1 MSSPP
6 EEGEHSPELEV
17 VIQKLEESMLDVEG
31 RSGETAT
38 IPGHEPGSGAISAP
52 VSRLVRRIITRNL
65 AGDSCEAANMEDQRE
80 SSSQTQTDVNE
91 PPDKQCS
98 FTEKLNQMLMLP
110 SPADSDQDSV
120 SPWQP
125 SSQESVFRQRIHVFQ
140 EAQQRQAQLVQRLQT
155 KVIQY
160 KSRCGELE
168 GQVLEKTSNL
178 EKIRLLMLAQQDLAQ
193 RDEENLN
200 ATICSKAAQLDEEQR
215 RCARLSQVNSVLRE
229 QLEQAG
235 TVNRALA
242 ETWREARQDAVR
254 SEARL
259 CKEQETAPSRPSRQ
273 QARVRALWRQA
284 ASLRSTFTQLRG
296 FADRTLA
303 DMRGECAAA
312 SQQLH
317 AVCQNLQSRGTQE
330 SASSGT
336 EARTLERQL
345 KTKLREAMQLQGR
358 WDAEKV
364 VLNSRVVELVD
375 AVDHL
380 RSLNSEKDA
389 ALTSLQSSL
398 DTMETRRTEDRAAT
412 EALRA
417 ENRALQNMI
426 CNVHKLVAGEVE
438 CGASEGRSPLPNT
451 ALMAVQSALSKH
463 QKQTQYL
470 RGRLDVASE
479 EVDALRSQLQHSDSA
494 RRELETRIQEVME
507 ESQECLRER
516 DSSRSS
522 LEVISSEKCGVE
534 QRLVGAQQEADSL
547 RGELEALRSMSSDL
561 LRQRDLL
568 RQQREDA
575 ELQLTRQ
582 RTEAQRGE
590 RSLEELEGKHS
601 DLRRELV
608 TVKEALSGVTL
619 EKEVLLED
627 KASLALALSKME
639 CHSAAQESGVTKLQ
653 NQEADLKDSL
663 AKMSALSEGLAKD
676 KVELS
681 RLLLQAEAEKA
692 GLSDGRRQ
700 AEADRA
706 SSRDEASRLQ
716 REKMNLLSEKKT
728 LERSHR
734 HLQALRHK
742 LEEDLDLLQKEKARI
757 LEQHSQVIRQMQSL
771 SEELHHC
778 GKQLEVHHAALKKAG
793 ADKEEL
799 AKDKA
804 GLEVRLS
811 AAERKTCGLVQE
823 LQVLRAEKQ
832 SLETSLFQSHELSS
846 SLEAECGRLEAERRS
861 VLSANEA
868 LTRDVA
874 QVHLDAEHQ
883 LAQAAQERS
892 ILEEKCVQ
900 VEKNALQSL
909 KSRDEQHREQLEAQ
923 RRLKEQ
929 QCAALTEQL
938 RAGLEA
944 SDARSRKEVQQ
955 AQEEAQQ
962 AQGELL
968 RVQQQCKQILL
979 QAESEKQ
986 EALSQKAAMVQKMS
1000 GLQQNL
1006 DSATTELQRT
1016 RSEALAAQEQ
1026 NKKEVSALRCET
1038 DKLRAE
1044 FQASVNSH
1052 EVAEQGRCQQV
1063 RELGQQNQVAQ
1074 QELEGLRVQ
1083 LQDARDGLGRGQEEL
1098 LEVRHT
1104 LRECAQWREKERKEA
1119 LNLRRLLDDETRE
1132 KEAIQAS
1139 NRELRASVKRV
1150 ESDNSSL
1157 RRAVEEKEQK
1167 ASILEEHKR
1176 SMHKEVSTLR
1186 SSMRELEESR
1196 LQDRRD
1202 LQDLR
1207 GQVKALEGEKSR
1219 QKQELQNMQAQLCQ
1233 QEQKEEEARRQS
1245 CSLKQT
1251 VLECQA
1257 ARDAAHSQVS
1267 GLQRRVTEL
1276 EERERHSRELL
1287 QATEAQQQVRDQ
1299 KHQEVTVRLQRA
1311 LEDAAVQSGQLSAR
1325 LGHAQAAVQTLE
1337 HQLGECERQRR
1348 DLDHKLSTLRST
1360 LRRTVGMDA
1369 GARSPRRKHLPGHR
1383 LTPAEEQ
1390 ELDLDSVQAG
1400 LLELQREVRD
1410 AQREKGESKAQLVI
1424 LNQQLSELQD
1434 KSAKEVTKLQ
1444 KSLKHLKEA
1453 NRETTERLRESH
1465 TSFSLS
1471 ERDKLSLEEE
1481 LLRLR
1486 SALQASQAE
1495 SESLR
1500 DQLDVLTG
1508 SQSQAHSEHQ
1518 RLKEVLEE
1526 VRGRAELSSRCLEGE
1541 LRQDRLRV
1549 AQLEAEATLL
1559 RERLAEAGG
1568 KLSESE
1574 ERLSAAL
1581 ARAERREGQLS
1592 EQVHKLSATLGEHRG
1607 SEAKLQEQIGQLQR
1621 ALTTSEHDRRLLQDR
1636 LDKTRDALSE
1646 SKKLNHSLTERA
1658 QTLQRAH
1665 EDSEL
1670 RNSALE
1676 KHQQTLHQSLKR
1688 RQEEAEAAARES
1700 ADQLESKVEHLQ
1712 GSLHKMQ
1719 QEKANVEKV
1728 LVRLG
1733 KDKSALRK
1741 TLEKAQADGLR
1752 TERAGQVQAGME
1764 RQLAERQDQVTAL
1777 QAHISQLEHT
1787 HTQRLLEVTVRH
1799 HQELDAE
1806 TACLRGAQLQA
1817 EQALQSRERAHRQR
1831 VKCLEDQVSTLK
1843 EQLDQEAPRRRRAH
1857 VKQMLRPSVHSS
1869 M

>member
-1 MSSPP
+1 MSSPH

-17 VIQKLEESMLDVEG
+17 VIQKLEESILDVEG
-31 RSGETAT
+31 RSGETET

-52 VSRLVRRIITRNL
+52 VSRLIRRIITRNL
-65 AGDSCEAANMEDQRE
+65 AGDSCEAANMEDYQRE
-80 SSSQTQTDVNE
+80 SSSQTQTDDNE
-91 PPDKQCS
+91 PPDQQCS
-98 FTEKLNQMLMLP
+98 LTEKLNQMLMLP

-125 SSQESVFRQRIHVFQ
+125 SSQERVSRHVFQ

-178 EKIRLLMLAQQDLAQ
+178 EKMRLLMLAQQDLAQ
-193 RDEENLN
+193 RDEQNLN
-200 ATICSKAAQLDEEQR
+200 ATICSKAAQLDEGQR
-215 RCARLSQVNSVLRE
+215 RCARLSHVNSVLRE

-235 TVNRALA
+235 TVNQALA
-242 ETWREARQDAVR
+242 ETWREARQDAAQ

-259 CKEQETAPSRPSRQ
+259 CKEQESPPPTSQTASSRPSRQ

-336 EARTLERQL
+336 EAWTLERQL

-364 VLNSRVVELVD
+364 VLNSRVVELAD
-375 AVDHL
+375 AVEHL
-380 RSLNSEKDA
+380 CSLNSEKDA

-398 DTMETRRTEDRAAT
+398 DTMETRRTEDRAAMET
-412 EALRA
+412 LRA

-438 CGASEGRSPLPNT
+438 CAASEGRSPPPNT
-451 ALMAVQSALSKH
+451 TLMAVQSALSKH
-463 QKQTQYL
+463 QKQTQHL
-470 RGRLDVASE
+470 GGRLDAASE
-479 EVDALRSQLQHSDSA
+479 EVDALRGQLQRSDCA
-494 RRELETRIQEVME
+494 RRELETRMQEVME
-507 ESQECLRER
+507 ESQEALKECLRER
-516 DSSRSS
+516 DSARSS
-522 LEVISSEKCGVE
+522 LEVISS
-534 QRLVGAQQEADSL
+534 
-547 RGELEALRSMSSDL
+547 
-561 LRQRDLL
+561 
-568 RQQREDA
+568 
-575 ELQLTRQ
+575 
-582 RTEAQRGE
+582 E

-663 AKMSALSEGLAKD
+663 AKMAALSEGLAKD

-692 GLSDGRRQ
+692 QLSDGRRQ

-716 REKMNLLSEKKT
+716 REKMNLLLEKKA
-728 LERSHR
+728 LESSHR

-742 LEEDLDLLQKEKARI
+742 LEEDLDLLQREKARI
-757 LEQHSQVIRQMQSL
+757 LEQHSQVSRQMQSV

-778 GKQLEVHHAALKKAG
+778 RKQLEVHHAALKKAG

-811 AAERKTCGLVQE
+811 AAERTTFGLVQE

-861 VLSANEA
+861 MLSANEA

-874 QVHLDAEHQ
+874 QVRLDAEHQ

-892 ILEEKCVQ
+892 ALEEKWVQ
-900 VEKNALQSL
+900 VERNALQSL

-938 RAGLEA
+938 RAGSEA
-944 SDARSRKEVQQ
+944 SDARSRKEAQQ

-962 AQGELL
+962 AQKELL

-986 EALSQKAAMVQKMS
+986 EALSQKAAMVQEMS

-1006 DSATTELQRT
+1006 DSATTELQRA
-1016 RSEALAAQEQ
+1016 RSDALAAQEQ

-1038 DKLRAE
+1038 DKLRTE

-1052 EVAEQGRCQQV
+1052 EVAERGRCQQV

-1083 LQDARDGLGRGQEEL
+1083 LQDAQDGLGRGQKEL
-1098 LEVRHT
+1098 LEARRA
-1104 LRECAQWREKERKEA
+1104 LRDCAQGQEKQRKEA

-1132 KEAIQAS
+1132 KEAIRAS
-1139 NRELRASVKRV
+1139 NQELRASVKRV

-1176 SMHKEVSTLR
+1176 SMHEEVSTLR
-1186 SSMRELEESR
+1186 SSMRELEKSR
-1196 LQDRRD
+1196 LQARRG

-1207 GQVKALEGEKSR
+1207 RQVKALEGEKSR
-1219 QKQELQNMQAQLCQ
+1219 QKQELQNMQARLCQ
-1233 QEQKEEEARRQS
+1233 QEQKEEEARHQS

-1251 VLECQA
+1251 VSECQT
-1257 ARDAAHSQVS
+1257 ARGAAHSQVS
-1267 GLQRRVTEL
+1267 ALQRRVTEL

-1287 QATEAQQQVRDQ
+1287 QATEAEQQVRDQ

-1311 LEDAAVQSGQLSAR
+1311 LEDAAMQSGQLSAR
-1325 LGHAQAAVQTLE
+1325 LEHAQAAVQTLE
-1337 HQLGECERQRR
+1337 HQLGECEHQRR
-1348 DLDHKLSTLRST
+1348 DLDHKLSTLRSA

-1383 LTPAEEQ
+1383 PTPAEEQ
-1390 ELDLDSVQAG
+1390 ELDLDCVQAG

-1410 AQREKGESKAQLVI
+1410 AQREKI
-1424 LNQQLSELQD
+1424 H
-1434 KSAKEVTKLQ
+1434 
-1444 KSLKHLKEA
+1444 SLL
-1453 NRETTERLRESH
+1453 
-1465 TSFSLS
+1465 
-1471 ERDKLSLEEE
+1471 LE
-1481 LLRLR
+1481 
-1486 SALQASQAE
+1486 
-1495 SESLR
+1495 
-1500 DQLDVLTG
+1500 
-1508 SQSQAHSEHQ
+1508 
-1518 RLKEVLEE
+1518 
-1526 VRGRAELSSRCLEGE
+1526 
-1541 LRQDRLRV
+1541 
-1549 AQLEAEATLL
+1549 
-1559 RERLAEAGG
+1559 
-1568 KLSESE
+1568 
-1574 ERLSAAL
+1574 
-1581 ARAERREGQLS
+1581 
-1592 EQVHKLSATLGEHRG
+1592 EQVHKLSTTLGEHRG

-1621 ALTTSEHDRRLLQDR
+1621 ALTASEHDRRLLQDR

-1646 SKKLNHSLTERA
+1646 SKTLNHSLTERA

-1676 KHQQTLHQSLKR
+1676 EHKQTLHQSLKR
-1688 RQEEAEAAARES
+1688 RQEEAEATARES

-1719 QEKANVEKV
+1719 QEKADVEKV

-1741 TLEKAQADGLR
+1741 TLEKAQADSLRTQEAESLR
-1752 TERAGQVQAGME
+1752 TEQAGQVQAGME

-1857 VKQMLRPSVHSS
+1857 VKQMLRPAVHSS

>member
-1 MSSPP
+1 
-6 EEGEHSPELEV
+6 
-17 VIQKLEESMLDVEG
+17 
-31 RSGETAT
+31 
-38 IPGHEPGSGAISAP
+38 
-52 VSRLVRRIITRNL
+52 
-65 AGDSCEAANMEDQRE
+65 MEDYQRE

-91 PPDKQCS
+91 PPDKQRS
-98 FTEKLNQMLMLP
+98 PTEKLNQMLMLP
-110 SPADSDQDSV
+110 SPTDSDQVSV

-125 SSQESVFRQRIHVFQ
+125 PSQESVSRQRLHVFQ
-140 EAQQRQAQLVQRLQT
+140 EAQLRQAQLVQRLQT

-160 KSRCGELE
+160 KDRCGELE

-178 EKIRLLMLAQQDLAQ
+178 EKMRLLMLAQQDLAL
-193 RDEENLN
+193 REEQNLN
-200 ATICSKAAQLDEEQR
+200 ATICSKAAQLDKEQR

-235 TVNRALA
+235 TVSQALA
-242 ETWREARQDAVR
+242 ETWREARQDAVQ
-254 SEARL
+254 SEASL
-259 CKEQETAPSRPSRQ
+259 CKEQETDSCRPSRQ
-273 QARVRALWRQA
+273 QARLRALWRQA

-317 AVCQNLQSRGTQE
+317 AVCQNLQSRRTQE

-336 EARTLERQL
+336 EAWTLERQL
-345 KTKLREAMQLQGR
+345 KTKLRETMQLQGR

-364 VLNSRVVELVD
+364 ELNSRVVELVD
-375 AVDHL
+375 GVEHL
-380 RSLNSEKDA
+380 RRLNSEKDA
-389 ALTSLQSSL
+389 ALSSLQSSL
-398 DTMETRRTEDRAAT
+398 DTMETRRTEDRAAM

-417 ENRALQNMI
+417 ENRALQKMI
-426 CNVHKLVAGEVE
+426 RNVHQLVVGEVE
-438 CGASEGRSPLPNT
+438 GGASEGCSPLPNT
-451 ALMAVQSALSKH
+451 TLMAVQSALSKY

-479 EVDALRSQLQHSDSA
+479 EADALRSQLQHGDSA

-507 ESQECLRER
+507 ESQEALKECLRER
-516 DSSRSS
+516 DHSRSS
-522 LEVISSEKCGVE
+522 LEVISREKRGVE
-534 QRLVGAQQEADSL
+534 ERLVGAQQEADSL
-547 RGELEALRSMSSDL
+547 RGELEALRCMSS
-561 LRQRDLL
+561 DLL

-575 ELQLTRQ
+575 EQQLTRQ

-590 RSLEELEGKHS
+590 RSLEELEGKYS

-639 CHSAAQESGVTKLQ
+639 CHSAARESGVTKLQ

-663 AKMSALSEGLAKD
+663 AKMAALSEGLAKD

-692 GLSDGRRQ
+692 RLSDGRRQ
-700 AEADRA
+700 AEADQA
-706 SSRDEASRLQ
+706 SSRDEASRLKQ
-716 REKMNLLSEKKT
+716 EKMNLLSEKKS
-728 LERSHR
+728 LESSHH

-742 LEEDLDLLQKEKARI
+742 LEEDLDLLQKEKTRI
-757 LEQHSQVIRQMQSL
+757 LEQHSQASRQMQSM
-771 SEELHHC
+771 SEELQHC
-778 GKQLEVHHAALKKAG
+778 RKQLQVHHAALKKAG

-811 AAERKTCGLVQE
+811 ATERKTCDLVQE

-832 SLETSLFQSHELSS
+832 SLESGLFQSHELSL
-846 SLEAECGRLEAERRS
+846 SLQAECGRLEAEQRGM
-861 VLSANEA
+861 LSANEA

-874 QVHLDAEHQ
+874 QVRLDAEHQ

-892 ILEEKCVQ
+892 ILEEKWVQ
-900 VEKNALQSL
+900 VERNALQSL

-938 RAGLEA
+938 RAGLQE

-955 AQEEAQQ
+955 AQEEVQQ
-962 AQGELL
+962 AQEELL
-968 RVQQQCKQILL
+968 RVQQRCQQILL

-986 EALSQKAAMVQKMS
+986 EALSQNAAMAQKMS

-1006 DSATTELQRT
+1006 DSATTELRRA
-1016 RSEALAAQEQ
+1016 RSEALAAQEE
-1026 NKKEVSALRCET
+1026 NKKEVSALRRET

-1044 FQASVNSH
+1044 FQAAVNSH
-1052 EVAEQGRCQQV
+1052 EVAERGRCQQV
-1063 RELGQQNQVAQ
+1063 RELSQRNQVAQ

-1083 LQDARDGLGRGQEEL
+1083 LQDAQDRLGRGQKEL
-1098 LEVRHT
+1098 LEARRA
-1104 LRECAQWREKERKEA
+1104 LRECAQGQEKQRKEA

-1132 KEAIQAS
+1132 KEAILAS
-1139 NRELRASVKRV
+1139 NQELRASVKRV

-1167 ASILEEHKR
+1167 VSILEEHKR
-1176 SMHKEVSTLR
+1176 CMHQEVSTLR
-1186 SSMRELEESR
+1186 SSMREQEKSR
-1196 LQDRRD
+1196 LQARRG

-1219 QKQELQNMQAQLCQ
+1219 QKQELQNMRALLSQ

-1251 VLECQA
+1251 ALDCQA
-1257 ARDAAHSQVS
+1257 ARDAAHSQVAA
-1267 GLQRRVTEL
+1267 LQRRVTEL
-1276 EERERHSRELL
+1276 EELERQTRELL
-1287 QATEAQQQVRDQ
+1287 RAAEAQQQVRDQ
-1299 KHQEVTVRLQRA
+1299 KHHEATAGLQRA
-1311 LEDAAVQSGQLSAR
+1311 LEDAAVHGGQLSAR
-1325 LGHAQAAVQTLE
+1325 LGHAQASVQTLE

-1348 DLDHKLSTLRST
+1348 DLAHKLSTLRST
-1360 LRRTVGMDA
+1360 LRRTLGMDA
-1369 GARSPRRKHLPGHR
+1369 GGRSPRRKPLPGHR
-1383 LTPAEEQ
+1383 PTPAEEQ
-1390 ELDLDSVQAG
+1390 ELDLESVQAG

-1410 AQREKGESKAQLVI
+1410 SQREKDESKAQLVT

-1434 KSAKEVTKLQ
+1434 NSAKLQ

-1453 NRETTERLRESH
+1453 NRETTERLRESR

-1481 LLRLR
+1481 LVQLR

-1495 SESLR
+1495 SKSLR
-1500 DQLDVLTG
+1500 DQLEVLTG
-1508 SQSQAHSEHQ
+1508 SQSQAHCEHQ

-1526 VRGRAELSSRCLEGE
+1526 VRGRAGRLELSNRSLEGE
-1541 LRQDRLRV
+1541 LQRDRFRV
-1549 AQLEAEATLL
+1549 AQLEAEATPL
-1559 RERLAEAGG
+1559 RERLAEARR

-1574 ERLSAAL
+1574 DRCVGEERLRAA
-1581 ARAERREGQLS
+1581 LS

-1607 SEAKLQEQIGQLQR
+1607 GEANLQEQIGQLQR
-1621 ALTTSEHDRRLLQDR
+1621 AVTASEHDRRLLQDL
-1636 LDKTRDALSE
+1636 LDKSRDALSE

-1658 QTLQRAH
+1658 QNLQRAH
-1665 EDSEL
+1665 EDAEL

-1676 KHQQTLHQSLKR
+1676 KHKQALHQSLKL
-1688 RQEEAEAAARES
+1688 RQEEAEATARES

-1719 QEKANVEKV
+1719 QEKANVEKA
-1728 LVRLG
+1728 LARLG

-1741 TLEKAQADGLR
+1741 MLEKAEADSLKAREAESLR
-1752 TERAGQVQAGME
+1752 TEVAGQALAGME

-1777 QAHISQLEHT
+1777 QARISQLEHT

-1831 VKCLEDQVSTLK
+1831 VRCLEDQVSSLK
-1843 EQLDQEAPRRRRAH
+1843 EQLDQETLRRRRAH
-1857 VKQMLRPSVHSS
+1857 VKQMLRPGVHSS

>member
-1 MSSPP
+1 MSSPH

-17 VIQKLEESMLDVEG
+17 VIQKLEESILDVEG
-31 RSGETAT
+31 RSGETET

-52 VSRLVRRIITRNL
+52 VSRLIRRIITRNL
-65 AGDSCEAANMEDQRE
+65 AGDSCEAANMEDYQRE
-80 SSSQTQTDVNE
+80 SSSQTQTDDNE
-91 PPDKQCS
+91 PPDQQCS
-98 FTEKLNQMLMLP
+98 LTEKLNQMLMLP

-125 SSQESVFRQRIHVFQ
+125 SSQERVSRHVFQ

-178 EKIRLLMLAQQDLAQ
+178 EKMRLLMLAQQDLAQ
-193 RDEENLN
+193 RDEQNLN
-200 ATICSKAAQLDEEQR
+200 ATICSKAAQLDEGQR
-215 RCARLSQVNSVLRE
+215 RCARLSHVNSVLRE

-235 TVNRALA
+235 TVNQALA
-242 ETWREARQDAVR
+242 ETWREARQDAAQ

-259 CKEQETAPSRPSRQ
+259 CKEQESPPPTSQTASSRPSRQ

-336 EARTLERQL
+336 EAWTLERQL

-364 VLNSRVVELVD
+364 VLNSRVVELAD
-375 AVDHL
+375 AVEHL
-380 RSLNSEKDA
+380 CSLNSEKDA

-398 DTMETRRTEDRAAT
+398 DTMETRRTEDRAAMET
-412 EALRA
+412 LRA

-438 CGASEGRSPLPNT
+438 CAASEGRSPPPNT
-451 ALMAVQSALSKH
+451 TLMAVQSALSKH
-463 QKQTQYL
+463 QKQTQHL
-470 RGRLDVASE
+470 GGRLDAASE
-479 EVDALRSQLQHSDSA
+479 EVDALRGQLQRSDCA
-494 RRELETRIQEVME
+494 RRELETRMQEVME
-507 ESQECLRER
+507 ESQEALKECLRER
-516 DSSRSS
+516 DSARSS

-534 QRLVGAQQEADSL
+534 QRLLGVQQEADSL
-547 RGELEALRSMSSDL
+547 RGELEALRGMSSDL
-561 LRQRDLL
+561 QRQRDLL
-568 RQQREDA
+568 QQQREDA

-663 AKMSALSEGLAKD
+663 AKMAALSEGLAKD

-692 GLSDGRRQ
+692 QLSDGRRQ

-716 REKMNLLSEKKT
+716 REKMNLLLEKKA
-728 LERSHR
+728 LESSHR

-742 LEEDLDLLQKEKARI
+742 LEEDLDLLQREKARI
-757 LEQHSQVIRQMQSL
+757 LEQHSQVSRQMQSV

-778 GKQLEVHHAALKKAG
+778 RKQLEVHHAALKKAG

-811 AAERKTCGLVQE
+811 AAERTTFGLVQE

-861 VLSANEA
+861 MLSANEA

-874 QVHLDAEHQ
+874 QVRLDAEHQ

-892 ILEEKCVQ
+892 ALEEKWVQ
-900 VEKNALQSL
+900 VERNALQSL

-938 RAGLEA
+938 RAGSEA
-944 SDARSRKEVQQ
+944 SDARSRKEAQQ

-962 AQGELL
+962 AQKELL

-986 EALSQKAAMVQKMS
+986 EALSQKAAMVQEMS

-1006 DSATTELQRT
+1006 DSATTELQRA
-1016 RSEALAAQEQ
+1016 RSDALAAQEQ

-1038 DKLRAE
+1038 DKLRTE

-1052 EVAEQGRCQQV
+1052 EVAERGRCQQV

-1074 QELEGLRVQ
+1074 QE
-1083 LQDARDGLGRGQEEL
+1083 
-1098 LEVRHT
+1098 
-1104 LRECAQWREKERKEA
+1104 
-1119 LNLRRLLDDETRE
+1119 
-1132 KEAIQAS
+1132 
-1139 NRELRASVKRV
+1139 
-1150 ESDNSSL
+1150 
-1157 RRAVEEKEQK
+1157 
-1167 ASILEEHKR
+1167 
-1176 SMHKEVSTLR
+1176 VS
-1186 SSMRELEESR
+1186 
-1196 LQDRRD
+1196 
-1202 LQDLR
+1202 
-1207 GQVKALEGEKSR
+1207 A
-1219 QKQELQNMQAQLCQ
+1219 
-1233 QEQKEEEARRQS
+1233 
-1245 CSLKQT
+1245 
-1251 VLECQA
+1251 
-1257 ARDAAHSQVS
+1257 
-1267 GLQRRVTEL
+1267 LQRRVTEL

-1287 QATEAQQQVRDQ
+1287 QATEAEQQVRDQ

-1311 LEDAAVQSGQLSAR
+1311 LEDAAMQSGQLSAR
-1325 LGHAQAAVQTLE
+1325 LEHAQAAVQTLE
-1337 HQLGECERQRR
+1337 HQLGECEHQRR
-1348 DLDHKLSTLRST
+1348 DLDHKLSTLRSA

-1383 LTPAEEQ
+1383 PTPAEEQ
-1390 ELDLDSVQAG
+1390 ELDLDCVQAG

-1410 AQREKGESKAQLVI
+1410 AQREKI
-1424 LNQQLSELQD
+1424 H
-1434 KSAKEVTKLQ
+1434 
-1444 KSLKHLKEA
+1444 SLL
-1453 NRETTERLRESH
+1453 
-1465 TSFSLS
+1465 
-1471 ERDKLSLEEE
+1471 LE
-1481 LLRLR
+1481 
-1486 SALQASQAE
+1486 
-1495 SESLR
+1495 
-1500 DQLDVLTG
+1500 
-1508 SQSQAHSEHQ
+1508 
-1518 RLKEVLEE
+1518 
-1526 VRGRAELSSRCLEGE
+1526 
-1541 LRQDRLRV
+1541 
-1549 AQLEAEATLL
+1549 
-1559 RERLAEAGG
+1559 
-1568 KLSESE
+1568 
-1574 ERLSAAL
+1574 
-1581 ARAERREGQLS
+1581 
-1592 EQVHKLSATLGEHRG
+1592 EQVHKLSTTLGEHRG

-1621 ALTTSEHDRRLLQDR
+1621 ALTASEHDRRLLQDR

-1646 SKKLNHSLTERA
+1646 SKTLNHSLTERA

-1676 KHQQTLHQSLKR
+1676 EHKQTLHQSLKR
-1688 RQEEAEAAARES
+1688 RQEEAEATARES

-1719 QEKANVEKV
+1719 QEKADVEKV

-1741 TLEKAQADGLR
+1741 TLEKAQADSLRTQEAESLR
-1752 TERAGQVQAGME
+1752 TEQAGQVQAGME

-1857 VKQMLRPSVHSS
+1857 VKQMLRPAVHSS

>member
-1 MSSPP
+1 MSSPH

-17 VIQKLEESMLDVEG
+17 VIQKLEESILDVEG
-31 RSGETAT
+31 RSGETET

-65 AGDSCEAANMEDQRE
+65 AGDSCEAAKMEDYQRE
-80 SSSQTQTDVNE
+80 SSSQTQTDVYE
-91 PPDKQCS
+91 PPDQQYS
-98 FTEKLNQMLMLP
+98 LTEKLNQMLMLP

-125 SSQESVFRQRIHVFQ
+125 SSQERVSRQRMHVFQ

-178 EKIRLLMLAQQDLAQ
+178 EKMRLLMLAQQDLAQ
-193 RDEENLN
+193 RDEQNLN

-215 RCARLSQVNSVLRE
+215 RCARLSHVNSVLRE

-235 TVNRALA
+235 TVNQALA
-242 ETWREARQDAVR
+242 ETWREARQDAAQ

-259 CKEQETAPSRPSRQ
+259 CKEQESPPPTSQTASSRPSRQ

-303 DMRGECAAA
+303 DMRGECAFA

-317 AVCQNLQSRGTQE
+317 AVCQNLQSRETQE

-336 EARTLERQL
+336 EAWTLERQL

-364 VLNSRVVELVD
+364 VLNSRVVELAD
-375 AVDHL
+375 AVEHL
-380 RSLNSEKDA
+380 CSLNSEKDA
-389 ALTSLQSSL
+389 TLTSLQSSL
-398 DTMETRRTEDRAAT
+398 DTMETRRTEDRAAMET
-412 EALRA
+412 LRA

-438 CGASEGRSPLPNT
+438 RGASEGRSPPPNT
-451 ALMAVQSALSKH
+451 TLMAVQSALSKH
-463 QKQTQYL
+463 QKQTQHL
-470 RGRLDVASE
+470 GGRLDAASE
-479 EVDALRSQLQHSDSA
+479 EVDALRGQLQRSDSA
-494 RRELETRIQEVME
+494 RRELETRMQEVME
-507 ESQECLRER
+507 ESQEALKECLRER
-516 DSSRSS
+516 DSARSS

-534 QRLVGAQQEADSL
+534 QRSLGVQQEADSL
-547 RGELEALRSMSSDL
+547 RGELEALRGMSSDL

-663 AKMSALSEGLAKD
+663 AKMAALSEGLAKD

-692 GLSDGRRQ
+692 QLSDGRRQ

-716 REKMNLLSEKKT
+716 REKMNLLSEKKA
-728 LERSHR
+728 LESSHR

-742 LEEDLDLLQKEKARI
+742 LEEDLDLLQREKARI
-757 LEQHSQVIRQMQSL
+757 LEQHSQVSRQMQSV

-778 GKQLEVHHAALKKAG
+778 RKQLEVHHAALKKAG

-811 AAERKTCGLVQE
+811 AAERTTCGLVQE

-861 VLSANEA
+861 MLSANEA

-874 QVHLDAEHQ
+874 QVRLDAEHQ

-892 ILEEKCVQ
+892 ALEEKWVQ
-900 VEKNALQSL
+900 VERNALQSL

-938 RAGLEA
+938 RAGSEA
-944 SDARSRKEVQQ
+944 SDARSRKEAQQ

-962 AQGELL
+962 AQKELL

-986 EALSQKAAMVQKMS
+986 EALSQKAAMVQEMS

-1006 DSATTELQRT
+1006 DSATTELQRA

-1052 EVAEQGRCQQV
+1052 EVAERGRCQQV

-1074 QELEGLRVQ
+1074 QE
-1083 LQDARDGLGRGQEEL
+1083 
-1098 LEVRHT
+1098 
-1104 LRECAQWREKERKEA
+1104 
-1119 LNLRRLLDDETRE
+1119 
-1132 KEAIQAS
+1132 
-1139 NRELRASVKRV
+1139 
-1150 ESDNSSL
+1150 
-1157 RRAVEEKEQK
+1157 
-1167 ASILEEHKR
+1167 
-1176 SMHKEVSTLR
+1176 VS
-1186 SSMRELEESR
+1186 
-1196 LQDRRD
+1196 
-1202 LQDLR
+1202 
-1207 GQVKALEGEKSR
+1207 A
-1219 QKQELQNMQAQLCQ
+1219 
-1233 QEQKEEEARRQS
+1233 
-1245 CSLKQT
+1245 
-1251 VLECQA
+1251 
-1257 ARDAAHSQVS
+1257 
-1267 GLQRRVTEL
+1267 LQRRVTEL

-1287 QATEAQQQVRDQ
+1287 QATEAEQQVRDQ
-1299 KHQEVTVRLQRA
+1299 KHQEVTVRLRRA
-1311 LEDAAVQSGQLSAR
+1311 LEDAAMQSGQLSAR
-1325 LGHAQAAVQTLE
+1325 LEHAQAAVQTLE
-1337 HQLGECERQRR
+1337 HQLGECEHQRR
-1348 DLDHKLSTLRST
+1348 DLDHKLSTLCST

-1383 LTPAEEQ
+1383 PTPAEEQ
-1390 ELDLDSVQAG
+1390 ELDLDCVQAG

-1410 AQREKGESKAQLVI
+1410 AQREKI
-1424 LNQQLSELQD
+1424 H
-1434 KSAKEVTKLQ
+1434 
-1444 KSLKHLKEA
+1444 SLL
-1453 NRETTERLRESH
+1453 
-1465 TSFSLS
+1465 
-1471 ERDKLSLEEE
+1471 LE
-1481 LLRLR
+1481 
-1486 SALQASQAE
+1486 
-1495 SESLR
+1495 
-1500 DQLDVLTG
+1500 
-1508 SQSQAHSEHQ
+1508 
-1518 RLKEVLEE
+1518 
-1526 VRGRAELSSRCLEGE
+1526 
-1541 LRQDRLRV
+1541 
-1549 AQLEAEATLL
+1549 
-1559 RERLAEAGG
+1559 
-1568 KLSESE
+1568 
-1574 ERLSAAL
+1574 
-1581 ARAERREGQLS
+1581 

-1607 SEAKLQEQIGQLQR
+1607 SEAELQEQIGQLQR
-1621 ALTTSEHDRRLLQDR
+1621 ALTASEHDRRLLQDR

-1646 SKKLNHSLTERA
+1646 SKTLNHSLTERA

-1676 KHQQTLHQSLKR
+1676 EHKQTLHQSLKR
-1688 RQEEAEAAARES
+1688 RQEEAEATARES

-1719 QEKANVEKV
+1719 QEKADVEKV

-1741 TLEKAQADGLR
+1741 TLEKAQADSLRTQEAESLR
-1752 TERAGQVQAGME
+1752 TEQAGQVQAGME

-1857 VKQMLRPSVHSS
+1857 VKQMLRPAVHSS

>member
-1 MSSPP
+1 MSSPH

-17 VIQKLEESMLDVEG
+17 VIQKLEESILDVEG
-31 RSGETAT
+31 RSGETET

-52 VSRLVRRIITRNL
+52 VSRLIRRIITRNL
-65 AGDSCEAANMEDQRE
+65 AGDSCEAANMEDYQRE
-80 SSSQTQTDVNE
+80 SSSQTQTDDNE
-91 PPDKQCS
+91 PPDQQCS
-98 FTEKLNQMLMLP
+98 LTEKLNQMLMLP

-125 SSQESVFRQRIHVFQ
+125 SSQERVSRHVFQ

-178 EKIRLLMLAQQDLAQ
+178 EKMRLLMLAQQDLAQ
-193 RDEENLN
+193 RDEQNLN
-200 ATICSKAAQLDEEQR
+200 ATICSKAAQLDEGQR
-215 RCARLSQVNSVLRE
+215 RCARLSHVNSVLRE

-235 TVNRALA
+235 TVNQALA
-242 ETWREARQDAVR
+242 ETWREARQDAAQ

-259 CKEQETAPSRPSRQ
+259 CKEQESPPPTSQTASSRPSRQ

-336 EARTLERQL
+336 EAWTLERQL

-364 VLNSRVVELVD
+364 VLNSRVVELAD
-375 AVDHL
+375 AVEHL
-380 RSLNSEKDA
+380 CSLNSEKDA

-398 DTMETRRTEDRAAT
+398 DTMETRRTEDRAAMET
-412 EALRA
+412 LRA

-438 CGASEGRSPLPNT
+438 CAASEGRSPPPNT
-451 ALMAVQSALSKH
+451 TLMAVQSALSKH
-463 QKQTQYL
+463 QKQTQHL
-470 RGRLDVASE
+470 GGRLDAASE
-479 EVDALRSQLQHSDSA
+479 EVDALRGQLQRSDCA
-494 RRELETRIQEVME
+494 RRELETRMQEVME
-507 ESQECLRER
+507 ESQEALKECLRER
-516 DSSRSS
+516 DSARSS

-534 QRLVGAQQEADSL
+534 QRLLGVQQEADSL
-547 RGELEALRSMSSDL
+547 RGELEALRGMSSDL
-561 LRQRDLL
+561 QRQRDLL
-568 RQQREDA
+568 QQQREDA

-663 AKMSALSEGLAKD
+663 AKMAALSEGLAKD

-692 GLSDGRRQ
+692 QLSDGRRQ

-716 REKMNLLSEKKT
+716 REKMNLLLEKKA
-728 LERSHR
+728 LESSHR

-742 LEEDLDLLQKEKARI
+742 LEEDLDLLQREKARI
-757 LEQHSQVIRQMQSL
+757 LEQHSQVSRQMQSV

-778 GKQLEVHHAALKKAG
+778 RKQLEVHHAALKKAG

-811 AAERKTCGLVQE
+811 AAERTTFGLVQE

-861 VLSANEA
+861 MLSANEA

-874 QVHLDAEHQ
+874 QVRLDAEHQ

-892 ILEEKCVQ
+892 ALEEKWVQ
-900 VEKNALQSL
+900 VERNALQSL

-938 RAGLEA
+938 RAGSEA
-944 SDARSRKEVQQ
+944 SDARSRKEAQQ

-962 AQGELL
+962 AQKELL

-986 EALSQKAAMVQKMS
+986 EALSQKAAMVQEMS

-1006 DSATTELQRT
+1006 DSATTELQRA
-1016 RSEALAAQEQ
+1016 RSDALAAQEQ

-1038 DKLRAE
+1038 DKLRTE

-1052 EVAEQGRCQQV
+1052 EVAERGRCQQV

-1083 LQDARDGLGRGQEEL
+1083 LQDAQDGLGRGQKEL
-1098 LEVRHT
+1098 LEARRA
-1104 LRECAQWREKERKEA
+1104 LRDCAQGQEKQRKEA

-1132 KEAIQAS
+1132 KEAIRAS
-1139 NRELRASVKRV
+1139 NQELRASVKRV

-1176 SMHKEVSTLR
+1176 SMHEEVSTLR
-1186 SSMRELEESR
+1186 SSMRELEKSR
-1196 LQDRRD
+1196 LQARRG

-1207 GQVKALEGEKSR
+1207 RQVKALEGEKSR
-1219 QKQELQNMQAQLCQ
+1219 QKQELQNMQARLCQ
-1233 QEQKEEEARRQS
+1233 QEQKEEEARHQS

-1251 VLECQA
+1251 VSECQT
-1257 ARDAAHSQVS
+1257 ARGAAHSQVS
-1267 GLQRRVTEL
+1267 ALQRRVTEL

-1287 QATEAQQQVRDQ
+1287 QATEAEQQVRDQ

-1311 LEDAAVQSGQLSAR
+1311 LEDAAMQSGQLSAR
-1325 LGHAQAAVQTLE
+1325 LEHAQAAVQTLE
-1337 HQLGECERQRR
+1337 HQLGECEHQRR
-1348 DLDHKLSTLRST
+1348 DLDHKLSTLRSA

-1383 LTPAEEQ
+1383 PTPAEEQ
-1390 ELDLDSVQAG
+1390 ELDLDCVQAG

-1410 AQREKGESKAQLVI
+1410 AQREKI
-1424 LNQQLSELQD
+1424 H
-1434 KSAKEVTKLQ
+1434 
-1444 KSLKHLKEA
+1444 SLL
-1453 NRETTERLRESH
+1453 
-1465 TSFSLS
+1465 
-1471 ERDKLSLEEE
+1471 LE
-1481 LLRLR
+1481 
-1486 SALQASQAE
+1486 
-1495 SESLR
+1495 
-1500 DQLDVLTG
+1500 
-1508 SQSQAHSEHQ
+1508 
-1518 RLKEVLEE
+1518 
-1526 VRGRAELSSRCLEGE
+1526 
-1541 LRQDRLRV
+1541 
-1549 AQLEAEATLL
+1549 
-1559 RERLAEAGG
+1559 
-1568 KLSESE
+1568 
-1574 ERLSAAL
+1574 
-1581 ARAERREGQLS
+1581 
-1592 EQVHKLSATLGEHRG
+1592 EQVHKLSTTLGEHRG

-1621 ALTTSEHDRRLLQDR
+1621 ALTASEHDRRLLQDR

-1646 SKKLNHSLTERA
+1646 SKTLNHSLTERA

-1676 KHQQTLHQSLKR
+1676 EHKQTLHQSLKR
-1688 RQEEAEAAARES
+1688 RQEEAEATARES

-1719 QEKANVEKV
+1719 QEKADVEKV

-1741 TLEKAQADGLR
+1741 TLEKAQADSLRTQEAESLR
-1752 TERAGQVQAGME
+1752 TEQAGQVQAGME

-1857 VKQMLRPSVHSS
+1857 VKQMLRPAVHSS